1 MMSTY
6 RKAGDF
12 IMNTLNTKPWEIN
25 EQEQKQRKRWEMRMD
40 RKHFSHIMLGLLL
53 YTILSSGLQ
62 LIAAT
67 LIQNSGWDYR
77 PYRNFLNMLLMLI
90 CMYGIALPVTAFYYR
105 YVPKFGFLR
114 HEKWEFKAWLVVY
127 IIGSSMGYLG
137 SFIGSMISNISGG
150 TGESYEM
157 LLDMIFAGNP
167 FLTFL
172 TVAVG
177 APIAE
182 ELLFRKFFIDRTI
195 GYGEKL
201 SVLLSGLLFGLMHGN
216 FQQFFYAFA
225 LGCLFAYIYC
235 KTGKIRYTIF
245 FHMWINFRSSILL
258 PMLFQPVFSLVF
270 SMDVE
275 AAQMELTMQMLQS
288 PSMMLICL
296 ALCAYVLL
304 ELVIAIAGLVLF
316 FVFKKYICFY
326 PGIRRLPRKQTMI
339 AAILNPGMLVFLVL
353 CIIEFF

>member
-1 MMSTY
+1 MMNEFKT
-6 RKAGDF
+6 
-12 IMNTLNTKPWEIN
+12 NPWEIQ
-25 EQEQKQRKRWEMRMD
+25 EQEQKQQRRFEMRMD

-62 LIAAT
+62 LIAVT
-67 LIQNSGWDYR
+67 LIKNSGWDYR
-77 PYRNFLNMLLMLI
+77 PYRNILNMLLMMV
-90 CMYGIALPVTAFYYR
+90 CMYGIALPITALYYR

-114 HEKWEFKAWLVVY
+114 HERWEFKAWLVIY
-127 IIGSSMGYLG
+127 IIASSMGYLG
-137 SFIGSMISNISGG
+137 SFIGNIISNISGG
-150 TGESYEM
+150 NAENYEILM
-157 LLDMIFAGNP
+157 DMIFAGNP
-167 FLTFL
+167 VLTFL

-258 PMLFQPVFSLVF
+258 PLLFKPVFSLVY
-270 SMDVE
+270 SMDME
-275 AAQMELTMQMLQS
+275 AAQIELTRQMMEN
-288 PSMMLICL
+288 PSTMLL
-296 ALCAYVLL
+296 VLMLCAYVLI
-304 ELVIAIAGLVLF
+304 ELVLAIAGLVLF

-326 PGIRRLPRKQTMI
+326 PGIRQLPRKQILI
-339 AAILNPGMLVFLVL
+339 ASLLNPGMFAFIFL